1 MNRIKSKSLFVIDR
15 LKKTV
20 FTISLYDTLLFS
32 LFFGITK
39 IHAFTNRAGVGG
51 EELGIKFAIA
61 VF

>member
-39 IHAFTNRAGVGG
+39 IHAFTNRAGG
-51 EELGIKFAIA
+51 EELGIKFAMA